1 MILNYYTVRHNLDP
15 LLLQDAMAPVLTSPM
30 APQLLEPAAAA
41 GTSSSHV
48 PPSGDDSI
56 AGAVN
61 IG

>member
-1 MILNYYTVRHNLDP
+1 M
-15 LLLQDAMAPVLTSPM
+15 MAPH
-30 APQLLEPAAAA
+30 LLEPVEAAAA

-61 IG
+61 IGC